1 MRPDSRAESELNWDD
16 DDQSIPLLLA
26 VVLCLGWIVL
36 CAALFKL
43 WESEWSYFQSF
54 YFFFI
59 SLSTIGLGTCARTC
73 PRTQR
78 LRAQAMSRPNIRE

>member
-1 MRPDSRAESELNWDD
+1 LNWHD

-43 WESEWSYFQSF
+43 WESKWSYFQSF

-59 SLSTIGLGTCARTC
+59 SLSTIGLGACVRTHV
-73 PRTQR
+73 RAQR
-78 LRAQAMSRPNIRE
+78 VRAQATSRQNIRV